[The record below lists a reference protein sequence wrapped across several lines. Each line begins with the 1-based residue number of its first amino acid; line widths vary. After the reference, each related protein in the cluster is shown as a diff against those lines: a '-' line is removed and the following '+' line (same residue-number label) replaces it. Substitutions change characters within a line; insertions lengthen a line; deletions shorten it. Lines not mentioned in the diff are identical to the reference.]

1 MSKFFKGLFERSK
14 ITRNTTP
21 KIASI
26 LFSIVFYIFVM
37 GEVNPEVE
45 KNLNNLKVELL
56 NMEELENSGLVF
68 KDQSEF
74 TVDVKIAGKK
84 SDLTK
89 VSLDD
94 IKISADLSGAK
105 QGDNIKVLDVRNP
118 VNIEIKEM
126 TPQQIN
132 VRLDKIVQTQKP
144 VEIVYNGEPAKG
156 YQVGSYEIT
165 PNEILIEGPA
175 SKIESVV
182 KVIAEIDV
190 EGAKENIRKNVPI
203 KAVDGQGKDIIGVDV
218 KTENANVYLS
228 LVKLKNVPITPIID
242 GTVKEGYKITN
253 VEIDP
258 ANTTVRAK
266 EGIVNG
272 VTEILT
278 KSINVDELS
287 STLETEVNLDIPKY
301 IETPY
306 LQGLPSVRIE
316 VEKIET
322 KEFTFKA
329 DEISVN
335 NLDDKLTTNIG
346 ELDQEIKVKISDVR
360 SILEEVKRSDLE
372 LILDA
377 GGLEEGIYTLVL
389 QLNKSGRYENIE
401 IAPQEIEIEVY
412 NKSERQLIEEANAPI
427 DEEETNEGSDTETS
441 LEGED

>member
-45 KNLNNLKVELL
+45 KSLNNLKVELL

-360 SILEEVKRSDLE
+360 SVLEDVKRSDLE

>member
-56 NMEELENSGLVF
+56 NIEELENSGLVF
-68 KDQSEF
+68 KDQNEF

-84 SDLTK
+84 NDLTK
-89 VSLDD
+89 VSLEDV
-94 IKISADLSGAK
+94 KVSADLSGAK
-105 QGDNIKVLDVRNP
+105 QGDNIRVLKVSNP

-144 VEIVYNGEPAKG
+144 VEIVYSGEPAKG
-156 YQVGSYEIT
+156 YQVGSYEIS

-203 KAVDGQGKDIIGVDV
+203 KAVDGQGNDIIGVDV

-228 LVKLKNVPITPIID
+228 LVKLKNVPITPIIN

-253 VEIDP
+253 VEIEP

-266 EGIVNG
+266 EGIVNS

-287 STLETEVNLDIPKY
+287 ATLETEVNLDLPKY

-306 LQGLPSVRIE
+306 LQGLPSVRVE

-329 DEISVN
+329 NEISIN
-335 NLDDKLTTNIG
+335 NLNDTLTTNIG
-346 ELDQEIKVKISDVR
+346 ELDQDVKVKISDVR
-360 SILEEVKRSDLE
+360 SILEDVTRSELE

-377 GGLEEGIYTLVL
+377 EGLEEGTYTLVL

-401 IAPQEIEIEVY
+401 IAPDEIEIEVY
-412 NKSERQLIEEANAPI
+412 NKADRQLIEEADAPI
-427 DEEETNEGSDTETS
+427 DEETNEDSDTDTS
-441 LEGED
+441 LEYEH